1 MNLVRVKTAPSYCL
15 LDFSS
20 PLQAL
25 ELLYNL
31 KSIMQNLNLFS
42 APLREVCEF
51 LRKPVPSFQFVIK
64 PQAGKFYVVL
74 SFTANISHYS
84 NSRLLLSVM
93 PFESAVSVV
102 GFISQ
107 RSSA

>member
-1 MNLVRVKTAPSYCL
+1 M
-15 LDFSS
+15 
-20 PLQAL
+20 
-25 ELLYNL
+25 
-31 KSIMQNLNLFS
+31 
-42 APLREVCEF
+42 
-51 LRKPVPSFQFVIK
+51 
-64 PQAGKFYVVL
+64 VL